1 LERIENLLNG
11 TSDLCKIWCRW
22 QK

>member
-11 TSDLCKIWCRW
+11 TSDLY
-22 QK
+22 

>member
-11 TSDLCKIWCRW
+11 TSDLC
-22 QK
+22 